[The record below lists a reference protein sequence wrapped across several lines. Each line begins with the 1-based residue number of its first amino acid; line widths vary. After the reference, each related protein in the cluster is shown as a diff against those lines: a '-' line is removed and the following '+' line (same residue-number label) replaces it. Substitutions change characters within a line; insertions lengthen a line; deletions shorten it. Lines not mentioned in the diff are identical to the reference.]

1 MLSNSGWNRLKFL
14 RTNVMCH
21 GQWKLAY
28 HFHDTEIDE
37 ELAPQEWYRLAYAKL
52 VKLSYLLK
60 NVEHIDGKLISVDDN
75 SIINDVY
82 IINQM
87 KSFNSLA
94 RTLISAPSV
103 QCALKKSLT
112 SAQPQV
118 FSCFSSLNG
127 RQPMTLDSLTKI
139 CNFLGISAQQ
149 RKSIRLTVCPQVTQH
164 HIWRGALEEILN
176 DLKRELDNIGFN
188 SPAFQMARQVMM
200 SCLKFL
206 KDTASLHESEAPA
219 WMRLAPLKKVEK
231 LETLLKWEEVLE
243 MFVHLSQCMSQ
254 EERLLCSIA
263 KIDVMKEGLYHIK
276 DIVIERDIS
285 FKEAR
290 RQDSLVQKK
299 LTKSLGH
306 SSKCLFTLL
315 LYYLYGTVRDIEVEV
330 CGGVCGGGGKLYL
343 QIGKFLT
350 SDDEKMVRNGVKQLY
365 RALGVFKFVWETAS
379 MDGTVNLQG
388 HIWSVGANERTLT
401 YRGNKFFV
409 HNIIL

>member
-1 MLSNSGWNRLKFL
+1 MLSNTGWNRLNYL
-14 RTNVMCH
+14 RTNIACH

-28 HFHDTEIDE
+28 HFHDREFDE
-37 ELAPQEWYRLAYAKL
+37 DVASQEWYRVAYAKL
-52 VKLSYLLK
+52 VKLSYVLK
-60 NVEHIDGKLISVDDN
+60 NVVHIDGKLISVDDN

-87 KSFNSLA
+87 QSFNSLA
-94 RTLISAPSV
+94 CALIRAPCL
-103 QCALKKSLT
+103 QNALKKSST
-112 SAQPQV
+112 SVQP
-118 FSCFSSLNG
+118 
-127 RQPMTLDSLTKI
+127 RPMTLDCLTKI
-139 CNFLGISAQQ
+139 CNFLGISAQH
-149 RKSIRLTVCPQVTQH
+149 RKNIRLTVCSQVTQH
-164 HIWRGALEEILN
+164 HIWRGALEEILK
-176 DLKRELDNIGFN
+176 DLKREVDTISFN
-188 SPAFQMARQVMM
+188 STAFQMARQIMV

-206 KDTASLHESEAPA
+206 EDTANLQESKAPA
-219 WMRLAPLKKVEK
+219 WMRLPLLKKVKK
-231 LETLLKWEEVLE
+231 LETLRKWEEVLE
-243 MFVHLSQCMSQ
+243 MFVHLSQCLGQ
-254 EERLLCSIA
+254 EERMLCDIA
-263 KIDVMKEGLYHIK
+263 KIDVMKEGLFQIK

-290 RQDSLVQKK
+290 RHDSLVQKK

-330 CGGVCGGGGKLYL
+330 CGAICGGGGKFYL

-379 MDGTVNLQG
+379 MNGTMNLQG
-388 HIWSVGANERTLT
+388 HLWSVGANERTLT
-401 YRGNKFFV
+401 YRGNTIFV